1 MTSTEELSRIEE
13 KACELL
19 ENHNGIYLEKRLYK
33 KLKEEF
39 PALSR
44 KDFQTVMDEV
54 LKHGYAKEH
63 ALIKPITDK
72 EAKKDEQD
80 FSKGKLSGKGHSE
93 IPRIP
98 NKRELE

>member
-1 MTSTEELSRIEE
+1 MTSSEELSRIEE

-19 ENHNGIYLEKRLYK
+19 ENRNGIYLEKRLYK
-33 KLKEEF
+33 QLRNEYPE
-39 PALSR
+39 LSR
-44 KDFQTVMDEV
+44 KDFQTVLDEV
-54 LKHGYAKEH
+54 LKQGYIMEH

-72 EAKKDEQD
+72 EAKKGE
-80 FSKGKLSGKGHSE
+80 KTYARGKLSGKGASE

>member
-1 MTSTEELSRIEE
+1 
-13 KACELL
+13 
-19 ENHNGIYLEKRLYK
+19 
-33 KLKEEF
+33 
-39 PALSR
+39 
-44 KDFQTVMDEV
+44 MDEV